1 MENIQN
7 NKKKIIDLLKKVDRE
22 GINTL
27 VEWLQNNDFFEA
39 PCSTKYH
46 LSEKGGLAQHSI
58 NVYKRLYKSFINR
71 AEEVTGSR
79 DIDDSLKASI
89 AIVAICHDICKAEF
103 YKESTRN
110 VKNEQT
116 GQWEKVPC
124 YTIEDKMPLGHGEKS
139 VILLLKLGV
148 KLTDE
153 EIYAIRWHMG
163 SFDDAVKGGNRS
175 ISDVFSRCELA
186 YLLHR
191 ADMDATYL
199 DEK

>member
-7 NKKKIIDLLKKVDRE
+7 NQKRIITLLKKINRE
-22 GINTL
+22 GVDNLI
-27 VEWLQNNDFFEA
+27 EWLQNNDFFEA

-46 LSEKGGLAQHSI
+46 LSEAGGLAQHSI
-58 NVYKRLYKSFINR
+58 NVYKRLYKVFIDR
-71 AEEVTGSR
+71 AEELTGSK
-79 DIDDSLKASI
+79 DIDDSVKASI

-103 YKESTRN
+103 YKVSTRN
-110 VKNEQT
+110 VKNETT

-124 YTIEDKMPLGHGEKS
+124 YTVEDKVPLGHGEKS

-175 ISDVFSRCELA
+175 LSDVFSRCELA